1 LLEISGFSLVCRE
14 YANKA
19 LKKRFCVP
27 SIFEK
32 PWKNGKLLKKTKSFL
47 KIYPFDFIQVIPR
60 VRKDLALFRKKTAKG
75 VDDPL

>member
-1 LLEISGFSLVCRE
+1 LLEISGFSLVCGDC
-14 YANKA
+14 ANKA
-19 LKKRFCVP
+19 LEKWFCVP

-32 PWKNGKLLKKTKSFL
+32 PWKNEIFLKKTKSFL
-47 KIYPFDFIQVIPR
+47 KIYLVDFIQVILR